1 MTKIKLCGL
10 TRECDIEAANACC
23 PEYIGF
29 VFAQKSS
36 RYLNWEEAARLRRK
50 LLPNISPIGVFVD
63 APLEKIIKMLD
74 KGIIDG
80 VQLHGNET
88 EEQIEWLQKRT
99 EKPVL
104 KAFSVRSEQDI
115 KKANESK
122 ADYILLDSREGG
134 TGIPFDWNLLKY
146 AERPYFLAGG
156 IGLNNINMIMEKY
169 QPYGVDISSGI
180 ETKGYKD
187 PEKMAAFVAAVRN
200 QRKEEKR

>member
-23 PEYIGF
+23 PDYIGF
-29 VFAQKSS
+29 VFAEKSS
-36 RYLNWEEAARLRRK
+36 RYLPREEAARLRKK
-50 LLPNISPIGVFVD
+50 LSPDISPIGVFVN
-63 APLEKIIKMLD
+63 APVENIIKMLGQ
-74 KGIIDG
+74 GIIDG
-80 VQLHGNET
+80 AQLHGQET
-88 EEQIEWLQKRT
+88 EEEIEWLQKRT

-104 KAFSVRSEQDI
+104 KAFSVRTEQDI
-115 KKANESK
+115 KDANESV
-122 ADYILLDSREGG
+122 ADYILLDSKGGG

-146 AERPYFLAGG
+146 VTRPYFLAGG
-156 IGLNNINMIMEKY
+156 VSMDNIKEIMGKF

-200 QRKEEKR
+200 RRKEEER